1 MSEFVQPLER
11 LIEQFGRLPGVGRK
25 TATRYALAILDIDE
39 DKALELSDAIID
51 AKRKIKRCRICNNI
65 CEGDICE
72 ICADETR
79 APIICVVEDARAVMS
94 IERVRD
100 FHGKYH
106 VLDGVISPMNG
117 VGPEQLKIKELLE
130 RINNENIGEII
141 VATNPTIEGEATAMY
156 LTRLLAPFGIKI
168 SRLAYGIPV
177 GADLEYADEV
187 TLFRALDGRREIK
200 Q

>member
-25 TATRYALAILDIDE
+25 TATRYALAILDLDE

-65 CEGDICE
+65 CEGDICD

-79 APIICVVEDARAVMS
+79 APIICVVEDARSVMS

-100 FHGKYH
+100 FHGRYH

-117 VGPEQLKIKELLE
+117 VGPEQLKIRELLE

-141 VATNPTIEGEATAMY
+141 ATNPTIEGEATAMY
-156 LTRLLAPFGIKI
+156 LTKLLAPFDIKV

>member
-25 TATRYALAILDIDE
+25 TATRYALAILDLDE
-39 DKALELSDAIID
+39 DRALELSDAIID

-65 CEGDICE
+65 CEGDICD
-72 ICADETR
+72 ICSDDTR

-117 VGPEQLKIKELLE
+117 VGPEQLKIRELLE
-130 RINNENIGEII
+130 RINSENISEII

-156 LTRLLAPFGIKI
+156 LTKLLAPFGIKV

>member
-51 AKRKIKRCRICNNI
+51 AKRKIKRCKICNNI

>member
-25 TATRYALAILDIDE
+25 TATRYALAILDLDE

-65 CEGDICE
+65 CEGDICD
-72 ICADETR
+72 ICADDTR

-100 FHGKYH
+100 FRGRYH

-117 VGPEQLKIKELLE
+117 VGPEQLKIRELLE
-130 RINNENIGEII
+130 RINNENISEVI

-156 LTRLLAPFGIKI
+156 LTKLLAPFEIKV

-177 GADLEYADEV
+177 GSDLEYADEV

>member
-25 TATRYALAILDIDE
+25 TATRYALAILDLDE

-65 CEGDICE
+65 CEGDICD
-72 ICADETR
+72 ICADDTR

-100 FHGKYH
+100 FRGRYH

-117 VGPEQLKIKELLE
+117 VGPEQLKIRELLE
-130 RINNENIGEII
+130 RINNENISEVI

-156 LTRLLAPFGIKI
+156 LTKLLAPFEIKV

>member
-25 TATRYALAILDIDE
+25 TATRYALAILDLDE
-39 DKALELSDAIID
+39 GKALELSDAIID

-65 CEGDICE
+65 CEGDICD
-72 ICADETR
+72 ICADDTR

-100 FHGKYH
+100 FRGRYH

-117 VGPEQLKIKELLE
+117 VGPEQLKIRELLE
-130 RINNENIGEII
+130 RINNENISEVI

-156 LTRLLAPFGIKI
+156 LTKLLAPFEIKV